1 MAEDVATL
9 QVFTIN
15 PLTIIQNVTFTGAV
29 YEHIVTGLIASTSYK
44 FKVRFQNLAG
54 VGPWSATATQQT
66 SAPAGVVVV
75 NSVAFDTT
83 LDLAFSAWESKKTSV
98 VAAVATKFSVSAGNV
113 EVLSARKGSTIVEF
127 KLTVTNVA
135 AATQAVTTMQQEASA
150 GTLSLGGVDATAV
163 SAPVSLTSTGNL
175 TLSHKPP

>member
-1 MAEDVATL
+1 M
-9 QVFTIN
+9 
-15 PLTIIQNVTFTGAV
+15 
-29 YEHIVTGLIASTSYK
+29 
-44 FKVRFQNLAG
+44 
-54 VGPWSATATQQT
+54 
-66 SAPAGVVVV
+66 
-75 NSVAFDTT
+75 AFDTT
-83 LDLAFSAWESKKTSV
+83 LDLAFSAWESKKTAV

-150 GTLSLGGVDATAV
+150 GTLSLGGVGATAV

-175 TLSHKPP
+175 NPKSSLTPLSP